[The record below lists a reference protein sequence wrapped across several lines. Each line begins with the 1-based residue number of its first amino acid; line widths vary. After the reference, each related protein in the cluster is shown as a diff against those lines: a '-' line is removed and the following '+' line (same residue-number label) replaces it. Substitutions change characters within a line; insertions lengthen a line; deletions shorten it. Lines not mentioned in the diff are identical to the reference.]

1 MWLFQA
7 ISSFLPRYSVAVS
20 ERRPIECLEPK
31 RVVLLKMMLIL
42 ITVTVIIAAGTF
54 RGLRVSWPATGLS
67 VQQLRPASWDPRG
80 HPAQV
85 HFISGKTKAQKS
97 ELGSPA
103 GAYTSQVL
111 APGHWGASQNKAYC
125 HLHPWASRTH
135 QGFSAVAPASTDPHS
150 LPWGPAVPLLD
161 VWVSV
166 STQPGHLEG
175 TVLSL
180 AGHHPT

>member
-7 ISSFLPRYSVAVS
+7 ISSYLPRYSVALS
-20 ERRPIECLEPK
+20 ERRPIECLESQ
-31 RVVLLKMMLIL
+31 RATLLRTRLIL
-42 ITVTVIIAAGTF
+42 IIMTVTIAAGSS

-85 HFISGKTKAQKS
+85 RFISGKTKAQKS
-97 ELGSPA
+97 ELGSLA

-111 APGHWGASQNKAYC
+111 APGHWGASRNRACC
-125 HLHPWASRTH
+125 HPHPWASRTH

-161 VWVSV
+161 VWVNV